1 MTLHDPHLQQALL
14 HAPDREL
21 APDDTTRKA
30 LLDYAAQ
37 ALERPS
43 QRWLTRLWH
52 RLHPDGWRLGAWQ
65 LAGMSSAVVAL
76 LVVVVVHFHVREEGP
91 IRMASVS
98 LQDLQRKA
106 EAVPGALQEKK
117 PSDMAVQAKAKPMTS
132 VNQAE
137 SRVPAAG
144 LDVGQV
150 MASAPAA
157 PAVPA
162 QKMVVASLSAP
173 AAAPMV
179 PARMGN
185 MGADEKP
192 QAQPLAAEAP
202 AYAPAP
208 PVSASTDVP
217 AEVPV
222 GAADQVK
229 REMAK
234 SLPEKKV
241 MVAEAARLESKGK
254 ADLSAPAA
262 VGAARAKGAAH
273 AAKDIQ
279 SGRLRVFSLEPSWP
293 ADKAMVDEETG
304 YRVEMLTDRAHDEV
318 ARAEVDAYNQA
329 MREWHAA
336 GGR

>member
-21 APDDTTRKA
+21 APDDTTRNA

-43 QRWLTRLWH
+43 PRWLTRLWH

-65 LAGMSSAVVAL
+65 LAGMSSAVAAL
-76 LVVVVVHFHVREEGP
+76 LVVVVVHFHTREEGP

-106 EAVPGALQEKK
+106 DAVLGALQEKQ
-117 PSDMAVQAKAKPMTS
+117 SADMAVQAKAKPMTS
-132 VNQAE
+132 VNQAA
-137 SRVPAAG
+137 SRGPVAG

-157 PAVPA
+157 LAVPA
-162 QKMVVASLSAP
+162 QKIVVASLSAP
-173 AAAPMV
+173 VAAPM
-179 PARMGN
+179 ATAGMSN
-185 MGADEKP
+185 MGADGKP
-192 QAQPLAAEAP
+192 QAQPVAAEAA

-208 PVSASTDVP
+208 PVSAPTD
-217 AEVPV
+217 VPV
-222 GAADQVK
+222 GAADQAK

-234 SLPEKKV
+234 SLPEKEV
-241 MVAEAARLESKGK
+241 IVAEAARLESKDK

-262 VGAARAKGAAH
+262 VSAARAKGAAH